1 LALIVPRGADC
12 CPTLHDAAGD
22 LELVCAGL
30 GVEDEED
37 TVGPEVGEE
46 EDGVAAGFR
55 VPDEHAMRHKQR
67 TRVEPANGRRCTASL

>member
-1 LALIVPRGADC
+1 M
-12 CPTLHDAAGD
+12 HDAAGD

-30 GVEDEED
+30 GVGDEED
-37 TVGPEVGEE
+37 TVGPEVGDE